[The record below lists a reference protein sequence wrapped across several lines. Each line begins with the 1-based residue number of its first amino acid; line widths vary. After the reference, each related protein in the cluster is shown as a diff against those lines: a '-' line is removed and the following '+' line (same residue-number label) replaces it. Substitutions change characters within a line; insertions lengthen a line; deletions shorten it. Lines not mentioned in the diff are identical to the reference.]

1 MKKTYMS
8 TMSQVMDEL
17 RQRGYLKDFNLS
29 SDCIYCNNGAD
40 CLFPEDFHI
49 DRVYRFEG
57 ESDPSDEAILYA
69 ISSEKHGLKGLL
81 VNGYGVSSD
90 PLTEAMVSK
99 LRTN

>member
-1 MKKTYMS
+1 
-8 TMSQVMDEL
+8 
-17 RQRGYLKDFNLS
+17 
-29 SDCIYCNNGAD
+29 
-40 CLFPEDFHI
+40 
-49 DRVYRFEG
+49 VYRFEG